1 MAGGPITE
9 VLTDTTTGVR
19 PDPEVTQTMFG
30 TTAQRTI
37 GRLAAVAFATT
48 TVVAGLTATAAP
60 AGAVS
65 TIAQKQAQ
73 AAAIRAQIDAESMH
87 VAQLAEQYNGAK
99 VAVEAAQAKVAAAQA
114 GVAAAQARRD
124 ELKSTLARRAA
135 SLYRGA
141 GNQSPFASVDAN
153 NMVKTARIA
162 QYGDVAAKKDR
173 TLLAQVRAAQDRLVT
188 ERAAAEAAK
197 AEASQQAAA
206 ASAAYNSASA
216 ADRALRNQLSQ
227 IDAETQ
233 RLIAQQR
240 AEAARAEAAR
250 LAELARIAAQ
260 QRAAARP
267 GTPAPTP
274 TTRPRTT
281 GTSGTSGTPGSPIT
295 TSTTVSPALTGSP
308 FGPPPAVS
316 PKAAGAVA
324 FARAQLGKPYVFATS
339 GPNTFDCS
347 GLTMA
352 AWASVGVRM
361 AHYSGSQAVAF
372 PKVAY
377 QDLQPGDLVLF
388 YSDLHHVGIYIG
400 GGMMIHA
407 PQTGDVV
414 KIASAWRS
422 NFMWGVRPS

>member
-1 MAGGPITE
+1 
-9 VLTDTTTGVR
+9 
-19 PDPEVTQTMFG
+19 MFG

-37 GRLAAVAFATT
+37 QRLATVTIAATT
-48 TVVAGLTATAAP
+48 ALSGLAAAAAP
-60 AGAVS
+60 AGAIS
-65 TIAQKQAQ
+65 PIAQKQAQ

-87 VAQLAEQYNGAK
+87 VAQLAEQYNGAR
-99 VAVEAAQAKVAAAQA
+99 VAVQEAQAQVAAAEA
-114 GVAAAQARRD
+114 GVAAAKARRD
-124 ELKSTLARRAA
+124 ELKSVLARRAA

-141 GNQSPFASVDAN
+141 GDQSPFSSVDAG
-153 NMVKTARIA
+153 NMVRTARIA

-173 TLLAQVRAAQDRLVT
+173 TLLAEVRAAQARLT
-188 ERAAAEAAK
+188 AERAAAESARTAAS
-197 AEASQQAAA
+197 EQAAA
-206 ASAAYNSASA
+206 ANAAYTAAAA
-216 ADRALRNQLSQ
+216 ADRALRNQLAR

-250 LAELARIAAQ
+250 LAELQRIAAQ
-260 QRAAARP
+260 QRAAAARP
-267 GTPAPTP
+267 GSPAPTT

-281 GTSGTSGTPGSPIT
+281 GTVGTSGTPGSPVT

-316 PKAAGAVA
+316 PEAADVVA

-339 GPNTFDCS
+339 GPNTYDCS
-347 GLTMA
+347 GLTKA
-352 AWASVGVRM
+352 AWGSVGVRM

-377 QDLQPGDLVLF
+377 QDLQPGDLVFF

-414 KIASAWRS
+414 KISSAWRS
-422 NFMWGVRPS
+422 NFMWGTRPS

>member
-1 MAGGPITE
+1 
-9 VLTDTTTGVR
+9 
-19 PDPEVTQTMFG
+19 MFG

-37 GRLAAVAFATT
+37 QRLATVTIAATT
-48 TVVAGLTATAAP
+48 ALSGLAAAAAP
-60 AGAVS
+60 AGAIS
-65 TIAQKQAQ
+65 PIAQKQAQ

-87 VAQLAEQYNGAK
+87 VAQLAEQYNGAR
-99 VAVEAAQAKVAAAQA
+99 VAVQEAQAQVAAAEA
-114 GVAAAQARRD
+114 GVAAAKARRD
-124 ELKSTLARRAA
+124 ELKSVLARRAA

-141 GNQSPFASVDAN
+141 GDQSPFASVDAG
-153 NMVKTARIA
+153 NMVRTARIA

-173 TLLAQVRAAQDRLVT
+173 TLLAEVRAAQARLT
-188 ERAAAEAAK
+188 AERAAAESARTAAS
-197 AEASQQAAA
+197 EQAAA
-206 ASAAYNSASA
+206 ANAAYTAAAA
-216 ADRALRNQLSQ
+216 ADRALRNQLAR

-250 LAELARIAAQ
+250 LAELQRIAAQ
-260 QRAAARP
+260 QRAAAARP
-267 GTPAPTP
+267 GSPAPTT

-281 GTSGTSGTPGSPIT
+281 GTVGTSGTPGSPVT

-316 PKAAGAVA
+316 PKAADVVA

-339 GPNTFDCS
+339 GPNTYDCS
-347 GLTMA
+347 GLTKA
-352 AWASVGVRM
+352 AWGSVGVRM

-377 QDLQPGDLVLF
+377 QDLQPGDLVFF

-414 KIASAWRS
+414 KISSAWRS
-422 NFMWGVRPS
+422 NFMWGTRPS

>member
-1 MAGGPITE
+1 
-9 VLTDTTTGVR
+9 
-19 PDPEVTQTMFG
+19 MFG

-37 GRLAAVAFATT
+37 RRLATVTIATT
-48 TVVAGLTATAAP
+48 TVLGSLAAAAAP

-65 TIAQKQAQ
+65 PIAQKQAQ
-73 AAAIRAQIDAESMH
+73 AAAIRARIDAESMH
-87 VAQLAEQYNGAK
+87 VAQLAEQYNGAR
-99 VAVEAAQAKVAAAQA
+99 VAVQAAQAKVAAAEA
-114 GVAAAQARRD
+114 GVAAAAARRD
-124 ELKSTLARRAA
+124 ELKSVLARRAA

-141 GNQSPFASVDAN
+141 GNQSPFSSVDTG

-173 TLLAQVRAAQDRLVT
+173 TLLAEVRAAKARLT
-188 ERAAAEAAK
+188 AERAAAESARAA
-197 AEASQQAAA
+197 ASEQAAA
-206 ASAAYNSASA
+206 ANAAYSAAAA
-216 ADRALRNQLSQ
+216 ADRALRSQLAQ

-250 LAELARIAAQ
+250 LAEQQRLAAQ

-267 GTPAPTP
+267 GAPAPTT

-281 GTSGTSGTPGSPIT
+281 GTPGAPVT
-295 TSTTVSPALTGSP
+295 TSTTVSPALNGSP

-316 PKAAGAVA
+316 SKAAAVVA

-339 GPNTFDCS
+339 GPDTYDCS
-347 GLTMA
+347 GLTKA
-352 AWASVGVRM
+352 AWGSVGVRM
-361 AHYSGSQAVAF
+361 AHYTGSQAVAF

-377 QDLQPGDLVLF
+377 QDLQPGDLVFF
-388 YSDLHHVGIYIG
+388 YADLHHVGIYIG

-414 KIASAWRS
+414 KISSAWRS
-422 NFMWGVRPS
+422 TFQWGVRPS

>member
-1 MAGGPITE
+1 VADGPIT
-9 VLTDTTTGVR
+9 VIPADTTCGVR
-19 PDPEVTQTMFG
+19 RDPEEIETMFG

-65 TIAQKQAQ
+65 TIAQQQAK

-173 TLLAQVRAAQDRLVT
+173 TLLAEVRAAQARLTT
-188 ERAAAEAAK
+188 EKAAAETARADAA
-197 AEASQQAAA
+197 QQAAS
-206 ASAAYNSASA
+206 ASAAYNAASA

-240 AEAARAEAAR
+240 AEAARVEAAR

-267 GTPAPTP
+267 GSPAPTP

-281 GTSGTSGTPGSPIT
+281 GATGSPGSPIT
-295 TSTTVSPALTGSP
+295 TSTTVSPALNGSP

-339 GPNTFDCS
+339 GPDTFDCS

-372 PKVAY
+372 PKIAY